1 MKASGS
7 LAALGFGWVR
17 GLGLGLGL
25 ALTPMLA
32 HAAAKPPGWDFPG
45 AELLIGAGT
54 AVVLVLLG
62 RALAAPARRADDA
75 HGKPTDA

>member
-1 MKASGS
+1 MKASVS

-17 GLGLGLGL
+17 GLGLGL